1 MTQQELEDV
10 YAALAQRID
19 AVGPDNCQL
28 FLAKLSL
35 LLAYENGDAEKVADC
50 IDAAA
55 ASLSPRNI

>member
-35 LLAYENGDAEKVADC
+35 LLAYEHGDAEKVAAC
-50 IDAAA
+50 IDVAAS
-55 ASLSPRNI
+55 SLSPRDI

>member
-10 YAALAQRID
+10 YAALAHRID

-55 ASLSPRNI
+55 ASLSLRDI